1 MFSKKPESTAR
12 PSTSSPMA
20 GETFTV
26 LCPDIAIAGDL
37 TATADLH
44 LDGKIA
50 GDISCAA
57 LIQGE
62 GSEVIGMVVAESA
75 RIAGTI
81 KGSITAGVLTILK
94 TARIE
99 GDVTYGALTIEEG
112 AQVDGKFSHRVAEHK
127 LMLAGGTEATGRGIG
142 GGRAEPST
150 DLGEVARP
158 QIRAD

>member
-1 MFSKKPESTAR
+1 
-12 PSTSSPMA
+12 MA
-20 GETFTV
+20 GATFSV
-26 LCPDIAIAGDL
+26 LGPDITIDGDL
-37 TATADLH
+37 KATADLH

-62 GSEVIGMVVAESA
+62 GSEVSGMVVAESA
-75 RIAGTI
+75 RVAGRI

-112 AQVDGKFSHRVAEHK
+112 AQVDGKFSHRAAEPK
-127 LMLAGGTEATGRGIG
+127 LMLAGGTEAKRSEID
-142 GGRAEPST
+142 EPQHEGLE
-150 DLGEVARP
+150 LGV
-158 QIRAD
+158 